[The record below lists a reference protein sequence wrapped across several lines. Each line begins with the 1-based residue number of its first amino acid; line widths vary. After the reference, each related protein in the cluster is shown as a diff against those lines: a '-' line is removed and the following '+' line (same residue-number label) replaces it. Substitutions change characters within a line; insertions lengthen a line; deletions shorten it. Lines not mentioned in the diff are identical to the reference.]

1 MKNLSILSLLTAAI
15 LLMGLTPN
23 DKDEAA
29 EKLDWSVLAN
39 VEWVWDSNFYQ
50 VKFND
55 NQKKLDGKEM
65 IVEGFMFPLE
75 YTRQHSNFLVSASP
89 MSDCFFCGPGEAESM
104 VYVRTV
110 EPIDYNHRP
119 MALQG
124 TFHLVTDASM
134 GIIYELKDARLVNR

>member
-1 MKNLSILSLLTAAI
+1 MKNLSILSLLSISI
-15 LLMGLTPN
+15 LILGFAPKDKN
-23 DKDEAA
+23 DAA

-39 VEWVWDSNFYQ
+39 VEWAWDNNFYQ

-55 NQKKLDGKEM
+55 SQKALNGKEM

-75 YTRQHSNFLVSASP
+75 YTRKHSNFLISPSP

-110 EPIDYNHRP
+110 EPVDYNHRP
-119 MALQG
+119 VALQG
-124 TFHLVTDASM
+124 TFLLVSDASM
-134 GIIYELKDARLVNR
+134 GIIYELKDARIVNR